1 MDEIEEIKKR
11 YEARKT
17 NLNQSKY
24 DSENFYTNS
33 IIGERE
39 LIYKQIITK
48 YFKQLNT
55 LKILEIGA
63 GTGGNLNAFIK
74 FGIPANHIIANEL
87 IKERINV
94 LKLKYP
100 ESIIIEGNALDI
112 NEDYKFDVVFQSTV
126 FTSILDDEFKKK
138 LANKM
143 LDLTNQNGI
152 IIWYDFIYN
161 NPKNKDVKGVTKKE
175 IKQLFA
181 AASKI
186 HFYSVTLAPPI
197 GRRVGKLYAI
207 INKLFPFLR
216 SHVIAVIEK

>member
-24 DSENFYTNS
+24 DSENFYNS

-74 FGIPANHIIANEL
+74 FGIPSNHIIAIEL

-94 LKLKYP
+94 LKLNYP
-100 ESIIIEGNALDI
+100 ESTTIEGNALDI
-112 NEDYKFDVVFQSTV
+112 NEDYKFDIVFQSTV
-126 FTSILDDEFKKK
+126 FISILEDEFQKKICK
-138 LANKM
+138 
-143 LDLTNQNGI
+143 
-152 IIWYDFIYN
+152 
-161 NPKNKDVKGVTKKE
+161 KN
-175 IKQLFA
+175 A
-181 AASKI
+181 
-186 HFYSVTLAPPI
+186 
-197 GRRVGKLYAI
+197 
-207 INKLFPFLR
+207 
-216 SHVIAVIEK
+216 

>member
-24 DSENFYTNS
+24 DSENFYNS

-74 FGIPANHIIANEL
+74 FGIPANHIIAIEL

-94 LKLKYP
+94 LKLNYP
-100 ESIIIEGNALDI
+100 ESTTIEGNALDI
-112 NEDYKFDVVFQSTV
+112 NEDYKFDIVFQSTV
-126 FTSILDDEFKKK
+126 FISILEDEFQKKNCK
-138 LANKM
+138 
-143 LDLTNQNGI
+143 
-152 IIWYDFIYN
+152 
-161 NPKNKDVKGVTKKE
+161 KN
-175 IKQLFA
+175 A
-181 AASKI
+181 
-186 HFYSVTLAPPI
+186 
-197 GRRVGKLYAI
+197 
-207 INKLFPFLR
+207 
-216 SHVIAVIEK
+216 